1 LPQFASVAAATHFTK
16 MTRRWHRD
24 GAFRRG
30 IAAFPVLIVV
40 EEQQIRL
47 RGDAAFGHAR
57 ARAAA
62 GGPLGA

>member
-1 LPQFASVAAATHFTK
+1 

-30 IAAFPVLIVV
+30 IVAFPVLIAV

-47 RGDAAFGHAR
+47 RVDAAFGHAR
-57 ARAAA
+57 DRAAA